1 MTGTGLNKKAIMKLL
16 KKIVSIL
23 TVCCYC
29 LVAAAQQTQPA
40 APATEAPQLSDPGS
54 YTWIWLPDP
63 QTYQKFARN
72 QALFDG
78 MINWIKDQRKKLN
91 IQLVFCTGDLV
102 EQNNILQ
109 PDSINGDQ
117 TSLEQWTS
125 VSRAFNKLNNI
136 VPYILCTGN
145 HDYGVKSAE
154 NRYSQFN
161 SYFPP
166 QGNPLTYSLLVE
178 MAPNAEGVKTLENAC
193 YEWTS
198 PTGQHFL
205 LFSLEFAP
213 RKTILQWTKAVA
225 ARPQYREHIALI
237 ITHSYLNST
246 GERIVKEN
254 YAVTD
259 ANYGEAIWKEVVQPA
274 GNIRFVFSGHIGNS
288 DAHKDQVGYRPDTNR
303 TNKQVHQVVF
313 NAQREGGGW
322 HGNGGDGW
330 LRILEFLPDK
340 KTIRVKTFSPF
351 FFISPS
357 TRHLSWRNESF
368 DRFTLVY

>member
-1 MTGTGLNKKAIMKLL
+1 MFNKSIIVLL
-16 KKIVSIL
+16 FCSYATIVSG
-23 TVCCYC
+23 
-29 LVAAAQQTQPA
+29 QQPVQ
-40 APATEAPQLSDPGS
+40 APQLSAPGS

-63 QTYQKFARN
+63 QTYQKFGRN
-72 QALFDG
+72 QPLFET
-78 MINWIKDQRKKLN
+78 MIQWIKDQQKKLN

-117 TSLEQWTS
+117 TSLEQWRS
-125 VSRAFNKLNNI
+125 VSAAFNKLNGI

-145 HDYGVKSAE
+145 HDYGIKSAE

-166 QGNPLTYSLLVE
+166 QGNPLTQILLVD
-178 MAPNAEGVKTLENAC
+178 MAPNAAGAKTLENAC
-193 YEWTS
+193 YEWKS
-198 PTGQHFL
+198 PSGQLFL
-205 LFSLEFAP
+205 FFSLEFAP
-213 RKTILQWTKAVA
+213 RREILAWTKEVA
-225 ARPQYREHIALI
+225 ARPIYKQHTAIV

-246 GERIVKEN
+246 GKRIEKEN

-259 ANYGEAIWKEVVQPA
+259 ANYGEAIYKELVQPA

-288 DAHKDQVGYRPDTNR
+288 DEHRDQVGYRLDTNAA
-303 TNKQVHQVVF
+303 KKEIHQIVF

-330 LRILEFLPDK
+330 LRILEFMPDK
-340 KTIRVKTFSPF
+340 RTMNVYTFSPF
-351 FFISPS
+351 FFISPA
-357 TRHLSWRNESF
+357 TRHLAWRREPYDQF
-368 DRFTLVY
+368 VIHY

>member
-1 MTGTGLNKKAIMKLL
+1 MSLL
-16 KKIVSIL
+16 KKIVLIVTS
-23 TVCCYC
+23 CCYVLMC
-29 LVAAAQQTQPA
+29 GAQQNLPPSQTIEVPHLSNPA
-40 APATEAPQLSDPGS
+40 S

-63 QTYQKFARN
+63 QTYQKFGRN

-117 TSLEQWTS
+117 TSLEQWTA
-125 VSRAFNKLNNI
+125 VSTAFNKLNNI

-145 HDYGVKSAE
+145 HDYGIKSAE

-166 QGNPLTYSLLVE
+166 QGNPLTYSILVE
-178 MAPNAEGVKTLENAC
+178 MAPNSEGAKTLENAC
-193 YEWTS
+193 YEWKS
-198 PTGQHFL
+198 PTGQLFL

-213 RKTILQWTKAVA
+213 RKTILQWTKEVA
-225 ARPQYREHIALI
+225 ARPQYRQHIALI

-259 ANYGEAIWKEVVQPA
+259 ANYGETIWKEVVQPSS
-274 GNIRFVFSGHIGNS
+274 NIRFVFSGHIGNS
-288 DAHKDQVGYRPDTNR
+288 DAHKDQVGYRLDTNR
-303 TNKQVHQVVF
+303 ANKQVHQVVF

-340 KTIRVKTFSPF
+340 KTIQVHTFSPF

-357 TRHLSWRNESF
+357 TRYLAWRREWYDQF
-368 DRFTLVY
+368 ILVY